1 MVSPAIVDF
10 IGDDVVVAHN
20 AGFDLRVIRYA
31 CALDSIEWPEMRF
44 LCTLVMARRAM
55 ALPTYRLPFLAE
67 TLGISFDNHHDA
79 LADATV
85 VVDVAARL
93 AKKQEASDLVELA
106 SSLCVAIGR
115 MGSGFYRGSVT
126 TK

>member
-1 MVSPAIVDF
+1 VDF

-67 TLGISFDNHHDA
+67 TL
-79 LADATV
+79 
-85 VVDVAARL
+85 
-93 AKKQEASDLVELA
+93 ASHSIITMTRSLMRQWSWTLPRGWLRSRKRPIWSSWRVLYA
-106 SSLCVAIGR
+106 SP
-115 MGSGFYRGSVT
+115 
-126 TK
+126 